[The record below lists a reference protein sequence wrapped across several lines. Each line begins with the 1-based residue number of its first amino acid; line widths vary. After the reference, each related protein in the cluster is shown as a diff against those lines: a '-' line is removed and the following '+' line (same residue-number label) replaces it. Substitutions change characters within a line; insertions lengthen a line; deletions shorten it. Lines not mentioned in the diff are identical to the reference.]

1 MVYKI
6 SLDYKIMTENLVP
19 ICKFVRKIKR
29 SGEDD
34 RESELHIRIICDPM
48 SPDQKLDREKLERA
62 VEEKLASQLCKGNR
76 EIARKFKLDKI
87 EYLPESRYRDI
98 CLELQDKNGTPWDD
112 LTNDQKKMFIEFVE
126 GSATKWRRRSGVHM
140 TL

>member
-1 MVYKI
+1 
-6 SLDYKIMTENLVP
+6 MTENLIP
-19 ICKFVRKIKR
+19 ICKFVRKIKQT
-29 SGEDD
+29 GEDE

-48 SPDQKLDREKLERA
+48 SPDQKLDRQKLERA
-62 VEEKLASQLCKGNR
+62 VGEKLATQICEGNE
-76 EIARKFKLDKI
+76 EIAKKFKLDKI

-98 CLELQDKNGTPWDD
+98 YTELQDKNGTSWND

-140 TL
+140 SL

>member
-1 MVYKI
+1 
-6 SLDYKIMTENLVP
+6 MTENLIP

-29 SGEDD
+29 HGEEGD

-48 SPDQKLDREKLERA
+48 TPDQKIDRERLERA
-62 VEEKLASQLCKGNR
+62 VEEKIASEFCKGNR

-98 CLELQDKNGTPWDD
+98 YLELQDKNGMPWED
-112 LTNDQKKMFIEFVE
+112 LTNEQKKMFIEFVE
-126 GSATKWRRRSGVHM
+126 GSATKWRRRSGLHVA
-140 TL
+140 L

>member
-1 MVYKI
+1 
-6 SLDYKIMTENLVP
+6 MTENLVP
-19 ICKFVRKIKR
+19 ICKFVRKIKQN
-29 SGEDD
+29 GEDE

-48 SPDQKLDREKLERA
+48 SPDQKLDRQKLERA
-62 VEEKLASQLCKGNR
+62 VGEKLATQICEGNK
-76 EIARKFKLDKI
+76 EIAKKFELDKI

-98 CLELQDKNGTPWDD
+98 YTELQDKNGTSWND